1 MAKIGIDF
9 GTTYSTVAYKNPQ
22 TGLAEA
28 IRING
33 SEKIPTM
40 LYYSPE
46 GGEPMIGQEAYEIYN
61 LCNDVDNR
69 EEVEQHLSGIFSDL
83 KRNMNKDE
91 RLYLPDGRCLTNVQL
106 IAEFFAFIKK
116 EVESTT
122 FHNERVTDLCITHPV
137 NCPIYKKEILVEAAK
152 NAGFDNVKLLMEPI
166 AASMGFSN
174 TTIRS
179 NQSILI
185 YDFGGGTFD
194 LAFVKYNMN
203 EDQVVLPP
211 MGDPNCGGENID
223 RLLYDVWNKM
233 VLNETGASISGNA
246 NDIDVPFLK
255 TTCKQEKEFLSN
267 YFKIMSNWTLKACIR
282 GKFYTMQM
290 TKDAWN
296 NMLTPIIDKTIS
308 ITQQMLQVIQQEHFE
323 LNEVILIGGSSQIPL
338 VSQRLSE
345 ILPVA
350 PSKVADSD
358 IAVAKG
364 AALFVNEDDIPVHE
378 CFCRGCGKKIDT
390 KKRECP
396 FCGKDNYL
404 YNYKFE
410 NEDFTYSEAQ
420 TAKTNAA
427 QTEVQTCF
435 CYRCGKEI
443 NTSMASCDKCGA
455 KNVNYKV

>member
-46 GGEPMIGQEAYEIYN
+46 GGEPMVGQEAYEIYN
-61 LCNDVDNR
+61 LCNDIDNR
-69 EEVEQHLSGIFSDL
+69 EEVEQHLAGIFSDL
-83 KRNMNKDE
+83 KRNMNKEE
-91 RLYLPDGRCLTNVQL
+91 RLYLPDGRCLTYVQL
-106 IAEFFAFIKK
+106 IAEFFSFIKK

-122 FHNERVTDLCITHPV
+122 FHNERVTDVCITHPV

-174 TTIRS
+174 TTIRP
-179 NQSILI
+179 NKSILI

-203 EDQVVLPP
+203 EDHVVLPP
-211 MGDPNCGGENID
+211 MGDSNCGGENID
-223 RLLYDVWNKM
+223 RLLYDAWNKM
-233 VLNETGASISGNA
+233 VLNGTGSSISGNA
-246 NDIDVPFLK
+246 NEVDVPFLK

-267 YFKIMSNWTLKACIR
+267 YFKKMSNWTLKACIR

-308 ITQQMLQVIQQEHFE
+308 ITQQMLQVIQQEHFD

-364 AALFVNEDDIPVHE
+364 AALFINEGDIPVHK
-378 CFCRGCGKKIDT
+378 CFCRRDGSVLNTKIKKCPYCGT
-390 KKRECP
+390 E
-396 FCGKDNYL
+396 NYL

-410 NEDFTYSEAQ
+410 NELYAYSATQSDNVDAEQSAMQ
-420 TAKTNAA
+420 A
-427 QTEVQTCF
+427 CF
-435 CYRCGKEI
+435 CNKCGKEI
-443 NTSMASCDKCGA
+443 NTSMAFCNECGA
-455 KNVNYKV
+455 KNVNYEV

>member
-46 GGEPMIGQEAYEIYN
+46 GGEPMVGQEAYEIYN
-61 LCNDVDNR
+61 LCNDIDNR

-83 KRNMNKDE
+83 KRNMNKEE
-91 RLYLPDGRCLTNVQL
+91 RLYLPDGRCLTYVQL
-106 IAEFFAFIKK
+106 IAEFFSFIKK

-122 FHNERVTDLCITHPV
+122 FHNERVTDVCITHPV

-174 TTIRS
+174 TTIRP

-223 RLLYDVWNKM
+223 RLLYDAWNKM

-267 YFKIMSNWTLKACIR
+267 YFKRMSNWTLKACIR
-282 GKFYTMQM
+282 GKFHTMQM
-290 TKDAWN
+290 TKEAWN

-308 ITQQMLQVIQQEHFE
+308 ITQQMLQVIQQEHFD
-323 LNEVILIGGSSQIPL
+323 LNEVILIGGSSQIRL

-345 ILPVA
+345 ILPVV
-350 PSKVADSD
+350 PHKVADSD

-364 AALFVNEDDIPVHE
+364 AAIFVNEDDIQVHE
-378 CFCRGCGKKIDT
+378 CFCRGCGNKIDT

-396 FCGKDNYL
+396 YCGKDNYL

-410 NEDFTYSEAQ
+410 NDCFSYSGTQPEKVIASLS
-420 TAKTNAA
+420 A
-427 QTEVQTCF
+427 VQACL
-435 CYRCGKEI
+435 CNRCGNKI
-443 NTSMASCDKCGA
+443 NTSMAFCNKCGA
-455 KNVNYKV
+455 KNINYKG

>member
-46 GGEPMIGQEAYEIYN
+46 GGEPMVGQEAYEIYS
-61 LCNDVDNR
+61 LCNDIDNR
-69 EEVEQHLSGIFSDL
+69 EEVEQHLAGIFSDL
-83 KRNMNKDE
+83 KRNMNKEE
-91 RLYLPDGRCLTNVQL
+91 RLYLPDGRCLTYVQL

-122 FHNERVTDLCITHPV
+122 FHNERVTDVCITHPV
-137 NCPIYKKEILVEAAK
+137 NCPIHKKEILVEAAK

-166 AASMGFSN
+166 AAAIGFSN
-174 TTIRS
+174 ATIHPGQS
-179 NQSILI
+179 NLI

-194 LAFVKYNMN
+194 LVFVKYNMN
-203 EDQVVLPP
+203 GDQVVLPP
-211 MGDPNCGGENID
+211 MGDSNCGGEDID
-223 RLLYDVWNKM
+223 RLLYDAWNKM
-233 VLNETGASISGNA
+233 VLNETGASITGSA
-246 NDIDVPFLK
+246 NNIDVPFLK

-267 YFKIMSNWTLKACIR
+267 YFKSKSKWTLKACIR

-290 TKDAWN
+290 TKEAWN
-296 NMLTPIIDKTIS
+296 NMISPIIDKTIS
-308 ITQQMLQVIQQEHFE
+308 ITQQMLQVIQQEHFK
-323 LNEVILIGGSSQIPL
+323 LDEVILIGGSSQIPL
-338 VSQRLSE
+338 VSERLSE
-345 ILPVA
+345 MLPVA

-364 AALFVNEDDIPVHE
+364 AALFINEDSIFVHP
-378 CFCRGCGKKIDT
+378 CFCKKCGRKIDT
-390 KKRECP
+390 KQKECP
-396 FCGKDNYL
+396 RCRTANFL

-410 NEDFTYSEAQ
+410 NEVYAYSATQSDNVDAEQSKA
-420 TAKTNAA
+420 
-427 QTEVQTCF
+427 QTCF

-455 KNVNYKV
+455 KNVNYKG

>member
-9 GTTYSTVAYKNPQ
+9 GTTYSTVAYINPQ

-46 GGEPMIGQEAYEIYN
+46 GGEPMVGQEAYEIYD
-61 LCNDVDNR
+61 LCNDIDNR

-83 KRNMNKDE
+83 KRNMDKDE
-91 RLYLPDGRCLTNVQL
+91 RLYLPDGRCLTYVQL
-106 IAEFFAFIKK
+106 IAEFFSFIKK

-122 FHNERVTDLCITHPV
+122 FHNERVTDVCITHPV

-203 EDQVVLPP
+203 EDHVVLPP

-223 RLLYDVWNKM
+223 RLLYDAWNKM
-233 VLNETGASISGNA
+233 VLNETGASISGSA

-267 YFKIMSNWTLKACIR
+267 YFKKMSNWTLKACIR

-290 TKDAWN
+290 TKEAWN
-296 NMLTPIIDKTIS
+296 NMISPIIDKTIS
-308 ITQQMLQVIQQEHFE
+308 ITQQMLQVIQQEHFD

-364 AALFVNEDDIPVHE
+364 AALFVNEDDIQVHE
-378 CFCRGCGKKIDT
+378 CFCRECRYKIDT

-396 FCGKDNYL
+396 NCGMDNYL

-410 NEDFTYSEAQ
+410 NDCFSYSG
-420 TAKTNAA
+420 
-427 QTEVQTCF
+427 TEPEKVIASQSAVQACF
-435 CYRCGKEI
+435 CNKCGNKI
-443 NTSMASCDKCGA
+443 NTSIAICNICGA
-455 KNVNYKV
+455 KNVNYKG

>member
-9 GTTYSTVAYKNPQ
+9 GTTYSTVAYMNPQ

-46 GGEPMIGQEAYEIYN
+46 GGEPMVGQEAYEIYN
-61 LCNDVDNR
+61 LCNDIDNR

-83 KRNMNKDE
+83 KRNMDKDE
-91 RLYLPDGRCLTNVQL
+91 RLYLPDGRCLTYVQL
-106 IAEFFAFIKK
+106 IAEFFSFIKK

-122 FHNERVTDLCITHPV
+122 FHNERVTDVCITHPV

-203 EDQVVLPP
+203 EDHVVLPP

-223 RLLYDVWNKM
+223 RLLYDAWNKM
-233 VLNETGASISGNA
+233 VLSETGASITGSA

-267 YFKIMSNWTLKACIR
+267 YFKKMSNWTLKACIR

-290 TKDAWN
+290 TKEAWN
-296 NMLTPIIDKTIS
+296 NMISPIIDRTIS
-308 ITQQMLQVIQQEHFE
+308 ITQQMLQVIQQEHFD
-323 LNEVILIGGSSQIPL
+323 LNDVILIGGSSQIRL

-350 PSKVADSD
+350 PHKVADSD

-364 AALFVNEDDIPVHE
+364 AALFVNEDDIQVHE
-378 CFCRGCGKKIDT
+378 CFCRECRNKIDT

-396 FCGKDNYL
+396 NCGKDNYL

-410 NEDFTYSEAQ
+410 NDCFSYSGTQPEKVIASQ
-420 TAKTNAA
+420 SA
-427 QTEVQTCF
+427 VQACL
-435 CYRCGKEI
+435 CNRCGNKI
-443 NTSMASCDKCGA
+443 NTSMAFCNKCGA
-455 KNVNYKV
+455 KNMNYKG